1 MSTQSTAKGGW
12 LDKTFRLSEKHTT
25 VKREFLA
32 GLTTFLTMVYIVA
45 VNPSILGDAGMDK
58 NAQFYATALCN
69 CDLLGNR
76 LYRNCILW

>member
-58 NAQFYATALCN
+58 NAQFYSN

>member
-58 NAQFYATALCN
+58 NAQFYATA
-69 CDLLGNR
+69 
-76 LYRNCILW
+76 IS

>member
-45 VNPSILGDAGMDK
+45 VNPSILGELRSPRQSPVSQLHSMV
-58 NAQFYATALCN
+58 TS
-69 CDLLGNR
+69 R
-76 LYRNCILW
+76 LHWHRVWA